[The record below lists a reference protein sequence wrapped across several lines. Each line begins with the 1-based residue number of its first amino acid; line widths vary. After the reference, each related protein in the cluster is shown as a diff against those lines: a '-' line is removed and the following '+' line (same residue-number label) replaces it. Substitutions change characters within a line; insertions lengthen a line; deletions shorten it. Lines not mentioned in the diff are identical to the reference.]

1 MRSIGGSFIFA
12 YSSYNLNFGIV
23 HFLSCF
29 HWLRRQTYDLP
40 LMINDLKK
48 QILDKAVQYFPEVQE
63 IRHHI
68 HANPELSFHEHGTSA
83 FVADKLKGMGVAC
96 QQGIAGT
103 GVVALISGKNPD
115 KRCIALRADMD
126 ALPIMEANDVPYRS
140 RNDGVMHA
148 CGHDVHTSCLL
159 GAAHILQDLRDSFEG
174 TVKLIFQ
181 PGEEKHPGGASIM
194 IKEGVLENPKPEA
207 IFALHVFPHLKTGET
222 GFRAGQ
228 YMASAD
234 EIYITIQ
241 GRGGH
246 AALPHQTVDPIA
258 ISALVITGLQQI
270 ISRKGNPLIPSV
282 LTFGK
287 IQGGFTTN
295 VIPDKV
301 EILGTFRTMDGQ
313 WRYEAHRW
321 IKEFTEQTCAAYGAV
336 ALVEIPAG
344 YPSLFNDPAL
354 TAKAEAW
361 AKEYV
366 GETNVHELEMRM
378 AGEDFSFYTHH
389 VPGCF
394 FRIGTSPDGKQFTAP
409 VHNSHFD
416 IDEESM
422 KTGMGMMAWCAV
434 NALA

>member
-1 MRSIGGSFIFA
+1 M
-12 YSSYNLNFGIV
+12 
-23 HFLSCF
+23 
-29 HWLRRQTYDLP
+29 TYDL
-40 LMINDLKK
+40 KT
-48 QILDKAVQYFPEVQE
+48 QILEKTEQYFSEVQE
-63 IRHHI
+63 IRHHL
-68 HANPELSFHEHGTSA
+68 HANPELSFHEHKTSA
-83 FVADKLKGMGVAC
+83 YVAGKLKALGISY

-103 GVVALISGKNPD
+103 GIVALIAGKNPG
-115 KRCIALRADMD
+115 KRCVALRADMD

-140 RNDGVMHA
+140 LNNGVMHA

-159 GAAHILQDLRDSFEG
+159 GAAHILNDLRDSFEG

-207 IFALHVFPHLKTGET
+207 IFALHVFPHLPTGTT

-241 GRGGH
+241 GKGGH
-246 AALPHQTVDPIA
+246 AALPHQTIDPIA

-287 IQGGFTTN
+287 IAGGHATN

-301 EILGTFRTMDGQ
+301 EILGTFRTMDEK

-321 IKEFTEQTCAAYGAV
+321 IKEFTEQTCSAYGAEAV
-336 ALVEIPAG
+336 VEIPSG
-344 YPSLFNDPAL
+344 YPALFNDPAL
-354 TAKAEAW
+354 TAKAESW
-361 AKEYV
+361 AKEFV
-366 GETNVHELEMRM
+366 GEANVHELEMRM
-378 AGEDFSFYTHH
+378 AAEDFSFYTHH

-394 FRIGTSPDGKQFTAP
+394 FRIGTSGDGKQFTAP

-434 NALA
+434 NALM